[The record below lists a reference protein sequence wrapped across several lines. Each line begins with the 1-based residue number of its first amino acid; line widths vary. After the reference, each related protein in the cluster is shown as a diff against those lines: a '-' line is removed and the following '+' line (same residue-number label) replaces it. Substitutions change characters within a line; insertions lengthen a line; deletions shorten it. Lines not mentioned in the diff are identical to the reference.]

1 MQSGVLRN
9 FVNAVVSQKISFF
22 GKCIKILWII
32 YKKLKS
38 VSLKW
43 SSLFKYFYS
52 LCEKNEVW
60 LYYENAVVTDKIPF
74 FWKWFKIL
82 WRIHEKL
89 TCVFLNEKNSIQ
101 HFNSLFE
108 VNGVLNYF
116 LKVVISEKSL
126 CFVSALRF
134 YEAFPRNPHAFLWIR
149 SRVFIHFNLLCKLNG
164 VLHYL

>member
-1 MQSGVLRN
+1 MRGLCSVALFCKCCSSESGPFKHFNSLCKVNGVLRN

-101 HFNSLFE
+101 TFQFTLWSEWSVKLLF
-108 VNGVLNYF
+108 
-116 LKVVISEKSL
+116 KSCNFREITL
-126 CFVSALRF
+126 FCKCIKI
-134 YEAFPRNPHAFLWIR
+134 LWSIP
-149 SRVFIHFNLLCKLNG
+149 
-164 VLHYL
+164 